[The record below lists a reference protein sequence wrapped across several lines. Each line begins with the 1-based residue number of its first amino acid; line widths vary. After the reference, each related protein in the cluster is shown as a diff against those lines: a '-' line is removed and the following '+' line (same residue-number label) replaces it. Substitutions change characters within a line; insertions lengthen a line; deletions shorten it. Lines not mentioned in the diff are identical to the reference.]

1 MDDAWRRVFEMLS
14 TIERIRCERVCRKWR
29 NLLREQW
36 KITTSVDT
44 ETACRGVPPHQWSI
58 CIENII
64 GLTDHRCSDR
74 IVTFMF
80 GARAN
85 NLKVFP
91 TKVEL
96 NENIFEKILLKS
108 PKLRV
113 FQVTNSLVPLISL
126 SMFERMPC
134 SLQAT
139 KHEHFNHSLQVF
151 RLESC
156 VIDVNKPE
164 IVRYSLMQ
172 MFQRCASLKEFT
184 MTGRGSC
191 YGHLVIDDYLLKEIP
206 DSIEKLSISAGDSLK
221 IRDASFIQH
230 LRK

>member
-1 MDDAWRRVFEMLS
+1 MDDAWRCVFEMLS

-36 KITTSVDT
+36 KITTSIDT
-44 ETACRGVPPHQWSI
+44 ETACHGIPLHQWSM

-64 GLTDHRCSDR
+64 DRCSNR
-74 IVTFMF
+74 IETFMF
-80 GARAN
+80 GTRAN

-134 SLQAT
+134 SLQ
-139 KHEHFNHSLQVF
+139 VF

-172 MFQRCASLKEFT
+172 MFERCTSLKEFSI
-184 MTGRGSC
+184 TGRGSC
-191 YGHLVIDDYLLKEIP
+191 YGHLVIDDYLLNEIP
-206 DSIEKLSISAGDSLK
+206 ASIEKLSISAGDSLK
-221 IRDASFIQH
+221 IRDADFVQH